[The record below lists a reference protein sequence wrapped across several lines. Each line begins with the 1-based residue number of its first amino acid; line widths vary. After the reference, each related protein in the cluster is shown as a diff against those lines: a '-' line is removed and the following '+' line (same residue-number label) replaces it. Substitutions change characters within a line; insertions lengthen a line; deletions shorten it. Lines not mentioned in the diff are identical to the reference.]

1 MIGQLITYLNAN
13 SGAMTFLITVVYVIA
28 TIFICIFNYR
38 SAAATREQV
47 EESKRQFEETK
58 RIELMPYFE
67 LFVTD
72 VPPATW
78 NADYF
83 LYISNM
89 HAEESTVIDKKVII
103 RNIGL
108 GNAKNISYSWINLD
122 GNYNRNDLKFSS
134 IMTGQ
139 TQEMVIDFCAEHHT
153 DNNQYDAEVT
163 LIFHYQDLLE
173 NSYDQ
178 RLTLIFTISEPN
190 KVILK
195 SFTAD
200 IPQLT
205 REKHYV

>member
-1 MIGQLITYLNAN
+1 MIENVITFLNAN

-28 TIFICIFNYR
+28 TIFICFYNCK

-47 EESKRQFEETK
+47 EESKRQFVETK

-67 LFVTD
+67 LAVTD
-72 VPPATW
+72 SPSEMW
-78 NADYF
+78 DADYF
-83 LYISNM
+83 LYISDM
-89 HAEESTVIDKKVII
+89 HMAESTIIDKKVTI

-122 GNYNRNDLKFSS
+122 GNHGRNNLKFSS
-134 IMTGQ
+134 IMSGQ
-139 TQEMVIDFCAEHHT
+139 TQEMVIDFYAEHHK
-153 DNNQYDAEVT
+153 DNIKYDAEVT
-163 LIFHYQDLLE
+163 LVFHYKDLLE

-178 RLTLIFTISEPN
+178 SLNLIFEISEPG

-195 SFTAD
+195 EFTSN

-205 REKHYV
+205 KEKH